1 MYTWTLTVL
10 IHSIIRETDGRINEN
25 IFVRCH
31 FVSCSRGEV
40 PVRNPI
46 QRKRFLKRKQRTELG
61 PATTSWLWKLLEN
74 SIKWQYKNERVI
86 YWIKKNNWSV
96 LNIIDLKTHFKWI
109 EIIVIQQKDLRDGG
123 WKRER
128 LWGMELGRWRKREG
142 WKDWDM
148 KWVRS
153 RPD

>member
-1 MYTWTLTVL
+1 VRLTVESTKTFSYDATSFPAAAVKYQYE
-10 IHSIIRETDGRINEN
+10 IPSKENDFWNGNNEQN
-25 IFVRCH
+25 LDL
-31 FVSCSRGEV
+31 
-40 PVRNPI
+40 
-46 QRKRFLKRKQRTELG
+46 QQ
-61 PATTSWLWKLLEN
+61 WKLQEN
-74 SIKWQYKNERVI
+74 SIKWLHKNERVI

-96 LNIIDLKTHFKWI
+96 LNIIDLKTHFEWI

-148 KWVRS
+148 KWVRDEGERRS